1 MNKTAS
7 IQRTQVAVAVIIR
20 DDGTFLLASRPP
32 GKPYAGYWEFPG
44 GKVEPG
50 ESAHAAL
57 VRELDE
63 ELGIEV
69 THATPWLTRHYDYP
83 HAHVTLSFFRVSG
96 WRGEPQPQEG
106 QMLAWQNAHTIDVSP
121 VLPANAPIFAALGLP
136 AVYGITHAGDD
147 PAAFLPRLE
156 VALAN
161 GLKLIQLREKSLP
174 PTQLADFATQV
185 IARAHAHGAR
195 VLLNA
200 DIALAGRLGADGVQL
215 NTAQLGQFSMRPDLP
230 LVAASCHNADE
241 LARAEALGCD
251 FALLSPVLPTL
262 SHPGA
267 PSLGWGRFARLCE
280 NRTLPIYALGGLA
293 HTDLDA
299 ARDHGAHGVALLRGA
314 WQ

>member
-1 MNKTAS
+1 MNK
-7 IQRTQVAVAVIIR
+7 RTEVAVAVITR
-20 DDGTFLLASRPP
+20 ADGGFLLASRPL

-44 GKVEPG
+44 GKVEVG

-63 ELGIEV
+63 ELGIQV

-96 WRGEPQPQEG
+96 WRGEPQSQEG
-106 QMLAWQNAHTIDVSP
+106 QTLAWQHANSIDVSP

-136 AVYGITHAGDD
+136 AVYGITQAGDD
-147 PAAFLPRLE
+147 PAAFLPRLDA
-156 VALAN
+156 ALAN

-174 PTQLADFATQV
+174 PVQLADFARQV

-195 VLLNA
+195 VLLNT

-215 NTAQLGQFSMRPDLP
+215 NAVQLGQINVRPDLP
-230 LVAASCHNADE
+230 LVAASCHNAEE

-251 FALLSPVLPTL
+251 FALLSPILPTL

-267 PSLGWGRFARLCE
+267 PSLGWTEFARLCA

-293 HTDLDA
+293 RTDLDR
-299 ARDHGAHGVALLRGA
+299 ARDHGAHGVALLRSA

>member
-1 MNKTAS
+1 M
-7 IQRTQVAVAVIIR
+7 AVITR
-20 DDGTFLLASRPP
+20 ADAHFLLASRPA

-44 GKVEPG
+44 GKVEAG
-50 ESAHAAL
+50 ESTHAAL
-57 VRELDE
+57 VRELNE

-96 WRGEPQPQEG
+96 WRGEPRPQEG
-106 QMLAWQNAHTIDVSP
+106 QTLAWQHVHAIDVSP

-136 AVYGITHAGDD
+136 AVYGITQADDD
-147 PAAFLPRLE
+147 PTAFLPRLDA
-156 VALAN
+156 ALVN
-161 GLKLIQLREKSLP
+161 GLKLVQVREKYLP
-174 PTQLADFATQV
+174 PAALEDFARHV
-185 IARAHAHGAR
+185 IARAHAHSAR

-200 DIALAGRLGADGVQL
+200 DIALAQRLGADGVQL
-215 NTAQLGQFSMRPDLP
+215 NAAQLGQLTARPDLP

-241 LARAEALGCD
+241 LGRAELLGCD

-267 PSLGWGRFARLCE
+267 PSLGWAMFARLCE

-293 HTDLDA
+293 HADLDT